1 MGLLD
6 KAKAQA
12 QTLAQKGQEAAKK
25 GQEKMQTAQSGKRGD
40 ALLRDLGAA
49 VYAEKT
55 GKGTGETAAEIE
67 RLVAELR
74 SHEEQHGAVDITAKA
89 DKPQDTAGQAG
100 AEGDFSI
107 DDV

>member
-25 GQEKMQTAQSGKRGD
+25 GQEKVQAAQSGKRGD

-55 GKGTGETAAEIE
+55 GKATAETAAEIE

-74 SHEEQHGAVDITAKA
+74 SFEEEHGAVDTTAKA
-89 DKPQDTAGQAG
+89 DKPQDAAGEAG
-100 AEGDFSI
+100 TEGNFSI

>member
-25 GQEKMQTAQSGKRGD
+25 GQEKVQAAQSGKRGD

-74 SHEEQHGAVDITAKA
+74 SHEEEHGAVDTTPKA
-89 DKPQDTAGQAG
+89 DQPQDAAGEATSG
-100 AEGDFSI
+100 GDFSI

>member
-12 QTLAQKGQEAAKK
+12 QQLAQKGQEAAKK
-25 GQEKMQTAQSGKRGD
+25 GQEKLQGAQAKKRED

-49 VYAEKT
+49 VFAEKT
-55 GKGTGETAAEIE
+55 GRESAETAAEIE

-74 SHEEQHGAVDITAKA
+74 SHEEEHGEVDTSAKA
-89 DKPQDTAGQAG
+89 DQVDAAGEASG
-100 AEGDFSI
+100 EGNFSI